1 MRFGVLS
8 LIVLSSAVGHAQT
21 NFAAAANGGV
31 ATQSSTGF
39 SAPASRGN
47 DGNRDGHFFNGTS
60 VTHTNSEFG
69 AWWEVAF
76 ASVEEINQIL
86 IFNRTDCCSE
96 RINTFSVRLYDSG
109 GSEVW
114 SDTNNT
120 FTPTITGTNLSGMQI
135 DAPGVLAKRLRVQLD
150 GTNYLHLAEV
160 EAYNVVPEP
169 ATLAALAAGIGLVSR
184 RLRRRTA

>member
-39 SAPASRGN
+39 SGPAGRAN
-47 DGNRDGHFFNGTS
+47 DGNRSGNWSSNS
-60 VTHTNSEFG
+60 VSHTNSEFG

-76 ASVEEINQIL
+76 ASVQEINQIL
-86 IFNRTDCCSE
+86 IFNRTDCCSN
-96 RINTFSVRLYDSG
+96 RIDTFSVRLYDSG

-150 GTNYLHLAEV
+150 GTNYLHVAEV